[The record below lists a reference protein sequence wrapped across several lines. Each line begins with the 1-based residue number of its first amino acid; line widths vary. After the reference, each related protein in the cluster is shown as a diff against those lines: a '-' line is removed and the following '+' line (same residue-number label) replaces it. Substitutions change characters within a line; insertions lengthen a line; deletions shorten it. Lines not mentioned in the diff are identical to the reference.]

1 MTAAATPGRRV
12 ARHTG
17 WLLAAHL
24 VFGAMLLAQA
34 VMVTRALGRESFGV
48 FILVVSV
55 VLTVAQMLD
64 WRIWEPIT
72 KYLPEFRAA
81 NRSDRAAGVFQLG
94 CMLETASALVA
105 VAIIVVSAPL
115 AASIFLK
122 DAEAASL
129 IRFFGPAALLLVP
142 VNPMSALLRLADR
155 PGQLALQRVVTGA
168 VQTGGTAVVVIT
180 GPSLGGF
187 LGVQLVGLGV
197 GAAMLLVMG
206 VAAARSL
213 DVRWWRRGGIAA
225 LRGRRREIIRFC
237 LLTNLSGCS
246 RVFTGRVD
254 NLVLALFATPAAV
267 GLYDLARSITGHI
280 RELAGPLQMSAFPE
294 MARLA
299 AEGAHEKL
307 LQLERQITIA
317 LAAAVVPVCV
327 VGTVAAPVLVPLL
340 FGAAF
345 EGAVP
350 LFQIL
355 IWHLLW
361 LPVVWIPGDL
371 LVRGRP
377 GTLTALT
384 WIDAAFF
391 IGLLFVLVP
400 TFGPTGAACA
410 GTARYLVFIGMSV
423 AVWRRLGTV
432 LSAPYGPSG
441 TCLSAPYGPSGRH
454 SLSHDPPNSS
464 GGSERTC
471 KDKRAAVGGTA
482 DGAVATS
489 PVVRRPTTGE
499 LATARSAVPPRH
511 RRPPS

>member
-12 ARHTG
+12 ARQTG

-48 FILVVSV
+48 FILVVSL

-81 NRSDRAAGVFQLG
+81 GRSDRAAGVFQLG

-115 AASIFLK
+115 AASLFIK
-122 DAEAASL
+122 DPEAASL
-129 IRFFGPAALLLVP
+129 IRFFAPAALLLVP

-155 PGQLALQRVVTGA
+155 PGRLALQRVATGA
-168 VQTGGTAVVVIT
+168 VQTGGTAAVFLT

-187 LGVQLVGLGV
+187 LGVQLIGLGV

-206 VAAARSL
+206 VGAARTL

-225 LRGRRREIIRFC
+225 LGGRRREIVRFC
-237 LLTNLSGCS
+237 VMTNLSGCS

-254 NLVLALFATPAAV
+254 NLVLALFATPGAV
-267 GLYDLARSITGHI
+267 GLYDLARSLSAQV
-280 RELAGPLQMSAFPE
+280 RELAGPLQMSVFPE

-299 AEGAHEKL
+299 AEGAHEAL
-307 LQLERQITIA
+307 RRLQRQITIV

-327 VGTVAAPVLVPLL
+327 VGTVAAPLFVPLL
-340 FGAAF
+340 FGPAF
-345 EGAVP
+345 EGAVI

-361 LPVVWIPGDL
+361 LPTAWIPSYM
-371 LVRGRP
+371 LVRGRA
-377 GTLTALT
+377 GTLTALL
-384 WIDAAFF
+384 WLDA
-391 IGLLFVLVP
+391 LLFSVLLIALVP
-400 TFGPTGAACA
+400 RFGALGAACA
-410 GTARYLVFIGMSV
+410 WTARQLIWMGITLD
-423 AVWRRLGTV
+423 ALRRLGPP
-432 LSAPYGPSG
+432 AG
-441 TCLSAPYGPSGRH
+441 T
-454 SLSHDPPNSS
+454 
-464 GGSERTC
+464 
-471 KDKRAAVGGTA
+471 
-482 DGAVATS
+482 VAT
-489 PVVRRPTTGE
+489 RRRV
-499 LATARSAVPPRH
+499 AA
-511 RRPPS
+511 

>member
-1 MTAAATPGRRV
+1 MTATATPGRRV
-12 ARHTG
+12 ARQTG

-48 FILVVSV
+48 FILVVSL

-81 NRSDRAAGVFQLG
+81 GRSDRAAGVFQLG

-115 AASIFLK
+115 AASLFIK
-122 DAEAASL
+122 DPEAASL
-129 IRFFGPAALLLVP
+129 IRFFAPAALLLVP

-155 PGQLALQRVVTGA
+155 PGRLALQRVATGA
-168 VQTGGTAVVVIT
+168 VQTGGTAAVFLT

-187 LGVQLVGLGV
+187 LGVQLIGLGV

-206 VAAARSL
+206 VGAARTL

-225 LRGRRREIIRFC
+225 LGGRRREIVRFC
-237 LLTNLSGCS
+237 VMTNLSGCS

-254 NLVLALFATPAAV
+254 NLVLALFATPGAV
-267 GLYDLARSITGHI
+267 GLYDLARSLSAQV
-280 RELAGPLQMSAFPE
+280 RELAGPLQMSVFPE

-299 AEGAHEKL
+299 AEGAHEAL
-307 LQLERQITIA
+307 RRLQRQITIV

-327 VGTVAAPVLVPLL
+327 VGTVAAPLFVPLL
-340 FGAAF
+340 FGPAF
-345 EGAVP
+345 EGAVI

-361 LPVVWIPGDL
+361 LPTAWIPSYM
-371 LVRGRP
+371 LVRGRA
-377 GTLTALT
+377 GTLTALL
-384 WIDAAFF
+384 WLDA
-391 IGLLFVLVP
+391 LLFSVLLIALVP
-400 TFGPTGAACA
+400 RFGALGAACA
-410 GTARYLVFIGMSV
+410 WTARQLIWMGITLD
-423 AVWRRLGTV
+423 ALRRLGPP
-432 LSAPYGPSG
+432 AG
-441 TCLSAPYGPSGRH
+441 T
-454 SLSHDPPNSS
+454 
-464 GGSERTC
+464 
-471 KDKRAAVGGTA
+471 
-482 DGAVATS
+482 VAT
-489 PVVRRPTTGE
+489 RRRV
-499 LATARSAVPPRH
+499 AA
-511 RRPPS
+511 